1 MLLIADVLILPRS
14 SSAVFVRMNGFARR
28 LSFSMY
34 IVGVLG
40 GRAIYAR
47 LREEPPLS
55 YSEKYDFYLL
65 NAVCRM

>member
-1 MLLIADVLILPRS
+1 
-14 SSAVFVRMNGFARR
+14 
-28 LSFSMY
+28 MY